1 MTQWSNRPPGATD
14 RGGRN
19 ASSWTRRRGVAHVAP
34 GGSRRK
40 AQPDFAAISA
50 TALAHFPALCARWLP
65 DGRREGRE
73 WVALNPLR
81 ADRHAGSFKVNMETG
96 RWADFALPDARGR
109 DPISLAAYLF
119 DLSQVEAAR
128 NLAQMLGVES

>member
-1 MTQWSNRPPGATD
+1 
-14 RGGRN
+14 
-19 ASSWTRRRGVAHVAP
+19 
-34 GGSRRK
+34 
-40 AQPDFAAISA
+40 
-50 TALAHFPALCARWLP
+50 
-65 DGRREGRE
+65 
-73 WVALNPLR
+73 
-81 ADRHAGSFKVNMETG
+81 METG